1 MRPGGHRQ
9 RLLRACNRHF
19 FVGWT
24 MLAVAALGMF
34 ASGPGQSYTF
44 GVFLGPIGDELGLS
58 GTALASAY
66 GLATL
71 AAAFGLPVMG
81 RLVDRFGSR
90 RMLLVA
96 VSALG
101 IACVLFG
108 TAGNVVTLA
117 LGFAALRFFGQGALM
132 LTCSNLVSQWFSRRR
147 GFALSLM
154 ALGFSAS
161 MAVYPP
167 LAQWLIETAGWRQAW
182 IWLGVLTIALLF
194 PPVLVLV
201 HDKPEDVGLRP
212 DGVCDAEPATGSGAT
227 SAATAGLTLREALR
241 TSAFYIIAAGLF
253 SLSMLLTALHFFQ
266 VTIFAAQ
273 GLAPQVAA
281 NVFAVSAATMVVA
294 MPVMGRLLDRLP
306 TARMFSAGLLV
317 TAATLVSAAMVQGLP
332 SALAYAVMF
341 GLSNAVSMS
350 FFGFLW
356 PRYFGRRH
364 LGSIQG
370 TGQML
375 LVIGAS
381 VGPLPFGLAYDL
393 SGSFAGALLAAAVL
407 PLGCAIFALSLRPP
421 AQPTA
426 SAD

>member
-1 MRPGGHRQ
+1 MRQSGLRQ
-9 RLLRACNRHF
+9 RLLHACNRRF
-19 FVGWT
+19 FYGWT
-24 MLAVAALGMF
+24 VLAVAALGMF

-44 GVFLGPIGDELGLS
+44 GVFIGPIGDDLGLS
-58 GTALASAY
+58 GTAIASAY

-71 AAAFGLPVMG
+71 GAAFALPLMG
-81 RLVDRFGSR
+81 RLVDRFGGR

-96 VSALG
+96 VAGL
-101 IACVLFG
+101 G
-108 TAGNVVTLA
+108 TACLVFGSVGNVVVLA

-132 LTCSNLVSQWFSRRR
+132 LTCSNLVSQWFSRKR

-167 LAQWLIETAGWRQAW
+167 LAQWLIETSGWREAW
-182 IWLGVLTIALLF
+182 LWLGGLSMALMLA
-194 PPVLVLV
+194 PVLILV

-212 DGVCDAEPATGSGAT
+212 DGMHDPAPAVVNDRDG
-227 SAATAGLTLREALR
+227 AATTGLTLQEALR
-241 TSAFYIIAAGLF
+241 TSTFYIIAAGLF
-253 SLSMLLTALHFFQ
+253 SLSMLMTALHFFQ

-281 NVFAVSAATMVVA
+281 NVFAVSAATMVLT
-294 MPVMGRLLDRLP
+294 MPVIGRLLDRLP
-306 TARMFSAGLLV
+306 TALIFSAGLLV
-317 TAATLVSAAMVQGLP
+317 TAATLVSAALVEGLP
-332 SALAYAVMF
+332 SAIAYAVMF

-381 VGPLPFGLAYDL
+381 IGPLPFGLAYDL
-393 SGSFAGALLAAAVL
+393 SGSFAGALLVSALL
-407 PLGCAIFALSLRPP
+407 PLACAILGLSLRQPIQP
-421 AQPTA
+421 AEAT
-426 SAD
+426 